1 MGGTLFTPA
10 LAAFLVATVIVMV
23 IARRKDPRPSRA
35 YTAISVLAAIALTL
49 LVTRELIMSN
59 AVISP

>member
-1 MGGTLFTPA
+1 MGTFFIPA
-10 LAAFLVATVIVMV
+10 LAVFLVATVIVMV

-49 LVTRELIMSN
+49 LVMREFIMSN